1 MSLYDI
7 IPENLF
13 SVLASKN
20 KGLYCNALFVVLDSF
35 KAHLK
40 IPKDELSLMIQS
52 RLENDIDTADFDEED
67 VNENETGLSGKAHFL
82 IRKLKETGWIIV
94 EYEDDFKEYVTV
106 PNFSYKIMQ
115 TLFDITN
122 VKETENFA
130 YVYSTYSSLK
140 AADENNPLEMITA
153 LNDAER
159 RTKLLVESLISVFHD
174 IKYFN
179 QKLADRVS
187 VNQVIADHFSSYQ
200 EEVVARILQPLKI
213 KDSVPKYKQP
223 IKNILQQWLV
233 YEDIMDRMVEYLQ
246 KTNGGEPDEIRA
258 DIISKIH
265 YILSTYE
272 MLEEDYIDPIDDR
285 NRKYTRSTA
294 QKIDYLINA
303 NTTIKGTLVSLL
315 HALSD
320 KTLSNNTLEKAQG
333 LFEIYELGYISEES
347 LYQRK
352 KGKPRERRSEL
363 IMTGDREKF
372 EEKAKAAAK
381 LLMEKRFSRERVYKF
396 VSDALG
402 ESDTVDISDIP
413 IPDDESYVMTLL
425 TVANAQNKDRSYDI
439 KIYEET
445 ISAGKYEIP
454 KITYIRRKSK

>member
-140 AADENNPLEMITA
+140 AADEKNPLEMITA

-179 QKLADRVS
+179 QKLVDRVS

-246 KTNGGEPDEIRA
+246 KTNGGEPDEIREE
-258 DIISKIH
+258 INSKIH

-272 MLEEDYIDPIDDR
+272 MLENDYIDPIDDR

-303 NTTIKGTLVSLL
+303 DTTIKGTLVSLL

-320 KTLSNNTLEKAQG
+320 KTLSNNTLDKAQG

-363 IMTGDREKF
+363 IMTDDREKF
-372 EEKAKAAAK
+372 EEKAKETAK

-413 IPDDESYVMTLL
+413 IPDDEGYVMTLL
-425 TVANAQNKDRSYDI
+425 TVANAQNKDRNYDI
-439 KIYEET
+439 EIYDET
-445 ISAGKYEIP
+445 ISVGKYEIP
-454 KITYIRRKSK
+454 KITYTRRKSK